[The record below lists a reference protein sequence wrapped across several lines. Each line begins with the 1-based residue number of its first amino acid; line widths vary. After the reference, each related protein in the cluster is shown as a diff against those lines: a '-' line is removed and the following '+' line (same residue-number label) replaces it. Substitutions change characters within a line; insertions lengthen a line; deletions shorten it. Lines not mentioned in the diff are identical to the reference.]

1 MMSPSEIDD
10 LFEGTTFGMEY
21 ESGALDRHLPLPE
34 GTVYCKREDYPITPS
49 GLFCDRTLKLNMFG
63 GELQLKPE
71 NSEAELLSSITS
83 LLEYLIPEHLKD
95 KVAGTNGLHMHV
107 RIPKLLER
115 PDLLKR
121 MILWSRQWE
130 SQFLVNMTK
139 KRELPNLNALSD
151 ELKAHLIYWAR
162 YVAKQKMTIY
172 PEWVIENMRN
182 LDSKATVS
190 EIIHTLHNGA
200 PLSKPPTCT
209 TDKSKIVR
217 PMFNYG
223 HMAAK
228 EETIEF
234 RLFSST
240 ENPIVLKNMID
251 FPLRYLRSMFAEE
264 SNPLRIIQG
273 LDFISGIHDDVD
285 PFTTVEQIQRR
296 SATDPNMHLRQSE
309 LRDRPDEIQRYMI
322 IQIISNN
329 ITMKDLN
336 YPKFFTDKG
345 FE

>member
-1 MMSPSEIDD
+1 MMTQPQIDD

-83 LLEYLIPEHLKD
+83 LLGYLIPGYLKD

-130 SQFLVNMTK
+130 PQFLDNITK
-139 KRELPNLNALSD
+139 KRNPPNLNALSD
-151 ELKAHLIYWAR
+151 ELKEHLTYWYR
-162 YVAKQKMTIY
+162 YVFKQKLTTY
-172 PEWVIENMRN
+172 PEWVIENMRE
-182 LDSKATVS
+182 LDANATVS
-190 EIIHTLHNGA
+190 EIIHALHNGE
-200 PLSKPPTCT
+200 PLGKPPTCT
-209 TDKSKIVR
+209 TDKTRIVR

-223 HMAAK
+223 HLASK

-234 RLFSST
+234 RMFSST

-273 LDFISGIHDDVD
+273 LDFIGGIHDDID
-285 PFTTVEQIQRR
+285 PFTTVEQVQRR
-296 SATDPNMHLRQSE
+296 SATDPNTHLRY
-309 LRDRPDEIQRYMI
+309 LKPDWTIAEAERYTIM
-322 IQIISNN
+322 QLISHK

-345 FE
+345 FA